1 MINTYL
7 GTFNTVEELK
17 AHNKQLKIAEYVK
30 LNKRFNEQPS
40 MELSS
45 MMSDLAQIL
54 INRFGLTPDE
64 VEAIELETL

>member
-45 MMSDLAQIL
+45 MMSDLA
-54 INRFGLTPDE
+54 LTLVNTFNMSWGE
-64 VEAIELETL
+64 VEALETL